1 MRRLSSFCIFLLLF
15 LSLSCDAAPRT
26 VRVSRDRLMDKIKG
40 AWAGQTIGCT
50 YGGPTE
56 FRYNGVMIDDSVQIV
71 WPDGHIRWYYDNFP
85 GLYDDVYMDLT
96 FVDVFAKEGLDHRS
110 SRSSVLS
117 PMRSILFGMPTS
129 RHVTIS

>member
-1 MRRLSSFCIFLLLF
+1 MKRFSLFCMALAAFW
-15 LSLSCDAAPRT
+15 SVSCDVAPRT
-26 VRVSRDRLMDKIKG
+26 VSMSRDVLMDKIKG

-56 FRYNGVMIDDSVQIV
+56 FRYNGVMIDDSVQIG

-96 FVDVFAKEGLDHRS
+96 FVDVFAKEGLDAPVESFQRA
-110 SRSSVLS
+110 
-117 PMRSILFGMPTS
+117 FADAE
-129 RHVTIS
+129 